1 MWRSQSEA
9 VKRAASCVGL
19 VLLSD
24 STKAPF
30 SSWECGHCWDVGL
43 VSGFSKWWSFRGTL
57 LARHFVGGAA
67 AGSHFVG
74 VLLQRIR

>member
-57 LARHFVGGAA
+57 LARHFVGGAT